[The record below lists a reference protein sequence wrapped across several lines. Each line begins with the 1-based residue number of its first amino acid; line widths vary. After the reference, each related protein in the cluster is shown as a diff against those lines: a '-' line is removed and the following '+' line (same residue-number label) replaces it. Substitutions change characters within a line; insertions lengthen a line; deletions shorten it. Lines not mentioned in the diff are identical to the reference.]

1 MLVIITVSYD
11 NYLTIIYNG
20 EIRQHQAISAQS

>member
-1 MLVIITVSYD
+1 MLVIITVSCD